1 MNNDVTRP
9 KIALERDRLI
19 ALSGLAGVSALAW
32 VYLFSLS
39 QSMTGMEPAMPHAQA
54 WVSLDIASAFVMWAV
69 MMVAMML
76 PSAIPVV
83 LMFVA
88 IKRGHGEPHSFAPA
102 AMFLMGY
109 LMVWMGFSAL
119 ATLAQWGLQAVAA
132 LSPGIVSVSPLAGG
146 ALLAAAGIFQW
157 TPLKHACLTQCRSP
171 QSFFMTEWRD
181 GTRGAL
187 LMGLKHGRY
196 CVGCCWLLMG
206 LLFVAGVMN
215 LAWVAVIAVFILA
228 EKVVPAGQW
237 ISRAAGLLLIGWGV
251 WMAMGVR

>member
-1 MNNDVTRP
+1 
-9 KIALERDRLI
+9 
-19 ALSGLAGVSALAW
+19 
-32 VYLFSLS
+32 
-39 QSMTGMEPAMPHAQA
+39 MPHVQA
-54 WVSLDIASAFVMWAV
+54 WEGLDIASAFVMWAV

-88 IKRGHGEPHSFAPA
+88 IKRGHGEPHSFALA

-109 LMVWMGFSAL
+109 LIVWMGFSAL
-119 ATLAQWGLQAVAA
+119 ATLAQWGLHTVAA
-132 LSPGIVSVSPLAGG
+132 LSPGLVSVSPLVGG

-171 QSFFMTEWRD
+171 RGFFMTEWRD

-187 LMGLKHGRY
+187 LIGLKHGRY
-196 CVGCCWLLMG
+196 CLGCCWLLMG

-215 LAWVAVIAVFILA
+215 LAWVAVIAVFILV

-237 ISRAAGLLLIGWGV
+237 VGRAAGLLLIGWGV
-251 WMAMGVR
+251 WMAIGVL